1 MIFMNRLT
9 RPIHL
14 LLSKN
19 SFKFAYEMDTSK
31 HTNFGALKLENKD
44 VKDVFI
50 KPGSRESLSVS
61 FVPLKSGIIQI
72 EKVLLKEKLSGKKF
86 TFDTNFSLLID

>member
-1 MIFMNRLT
+1 MNRLT

-14 LLSKN
+14 LLGKA
-19 SFKFAYEMDTSK
+19 SFKFAYEMDTSQ
-31 HTNFGALKLENKD
+31 HTNFGALKIENKD
-44 VKDVFI
+44 VKELFL
-50 KPGSRESLSVS
+50 KPGARESISVS

-72 EKVLLKEKLSGKKF
+72 EKVLVKDKLSGKKY